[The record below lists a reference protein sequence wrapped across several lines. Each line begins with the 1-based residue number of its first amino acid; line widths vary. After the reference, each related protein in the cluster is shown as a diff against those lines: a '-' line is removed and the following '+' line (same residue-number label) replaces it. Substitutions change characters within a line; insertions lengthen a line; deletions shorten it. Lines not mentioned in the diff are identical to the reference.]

1 MGIQWFNKNGWTIIY
16 SKHYLYFILMALQL
30 IYQNKQ
36 DRSNNINNPMFKTQN
51 RIALR
56 AIASFSSS
64 IFYRCWGCY
73 KEHDHLPMWNWNNV
87 FFLVVSIDQ
96 LGTGIHCCTGI
107 VKCLHTYCIY
117 IYTYILIAT
126 YIHSILIKASAST
139 VQSSIRS
146 DCQLTYHQE
155 TDVALRETMG
165 CSPVWRRYPKMLT

>member
-73 KEHDHLPMWNWNNV
+73 KEHDHLPM
-87 FFLVVSIDQ
+87 
-96 LGTGIHCCTGI
+96 
-107 VKCLHTYCIY
+107 
-117 IYTYILIAT
+117 
-126 YIHSILIKASAST
+126 
-139 VQSSIRS
+139 
-146 DCQLTYHQE
+146 
-155 TDVALRETMG
+155 
-165 CSPVWRRYPKMLT
+165 